1 MGMEKDSVQQ
11 DGIRAFVREQYD
23 NVATT
28 SGDGGCCAPSPVGGG
43 GCCAGTIGGTNP
55 TILGYD
61 AQAVAELPA
70 GAEMGLGCGNPLAL
84 ASLQPGETVVDL
96 GSGGGIDC
104 FLAAKRVGATG
115 RVIGVD
121 MTPAMIS
128 KARQNAA
135 KGKYPNVEFRLGEIE
150 HLPVADNTA
159 TLIISNCVINLSPDK
174 AQVIR
179 ECHRI
184 LKTGGRLSFSDI
196 VATAPMPTELLEDL
210 MVHAGCVAGAAQVSD
225 LESMLKEA
233 GFRAVKITPN
243 EASRQFIN
251 EWFPGKEAGRYAV
264 SALIEAVK

>member
-1 MGMEKDSVQQ
+1 MSQETEKDQVRSY
-11 DGIRAFVREQYD
+11 VREQYGK
-23 NVATT
+23 VAVT
-28 SGDGGCCAPSPVGGG
+28 SGDSGCCAPSPVGGG

-55 TILGYD
+55 SLLGYD
-61 AQAVAELPA
+61 PQAVAELPS
-70 GAEMGLGCGNPLAL
+70 GSEMGLGCGNPLAL

-104 FLAAKRVGATG
+104 FLAAKRVGPG
-115 RVIGVD
+115 GHVIGVD

-135 KGKYPNVEFRLGEIE
+135 KGKYANVEFRLGEIE

-159 TLIISNCVINLSPDK
+159 TLLISNCVINLSPDK

-179 ECHRI
+179 ECHRV
-184 LKTGGRLSFSDI
+184 LKPGGRLSFSDI
-196 VATAPMPTELLEDL
+196 VATAPMPADL
-210 MVHAGCVAGAAQVSD
+210 QQDLAVHAGCVAGAAQVTE
-225 LESMLKEA
+225 LEQMLKDA
-233 GFRAVKITPN
+233 GFRSIRITPN

-251 EWFPGKEAGRYAV
+251 EWFPGKEAGRYTV